1 MAMKHKM
8 SKRPFFIVLVLGL
21 CASTTSGARGG
32 QAATQPYDKHPIVVL
47 DTTLGEI
54 VLELDAEKAPIT
66 VENFLKYVDDKFY
79 DGLIFHRVIPTF
91 MVQGGGHDAQLR
103 EKSEG
108 VRPAILN
115 ESRSALSNLKGT
127 IAMAR
132 KPDPNSATCQFFINR
147 VDNPQLDRA
156 GGGYTAFGKVVA
168 GMDVVDKI
176 AQGRTTSRV
185 GPDGSQMDDVPV
197 EAVVIRSARRKT
209 KG

>member
-1 MAMKHKM
+1 MAMKHRM
-8 SKRPFFIVLVLGL
+8 SKSPFFILLVLGL
-21 CASTTSGARGG
+21 GASMTRDTRAG
-32 QAATQPYDKHPIVVL
+32 QAGTQSGDKHPIVVL

-91 MVQGGGHDAQLR
+91 MIQGGGHDTQLR
-103 EKSEG
+103 EKTEG
-108 VRPAILN
+108 VRPPILN
-115 ESRSALSNLKGT
+115 ESRSGLSNLKGT

-147 VDNPQLDRA
+147 ADNPQLDRA

-176 AQGRTTSRV
+176 AQGRTTSRI
-185 GPDGSQMDDVPV
+185 GPDRRQMDDVPV